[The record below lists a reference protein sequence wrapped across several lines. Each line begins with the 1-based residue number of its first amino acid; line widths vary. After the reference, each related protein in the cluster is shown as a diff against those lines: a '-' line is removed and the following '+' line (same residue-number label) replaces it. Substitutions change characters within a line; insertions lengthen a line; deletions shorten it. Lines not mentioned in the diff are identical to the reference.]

1 MVQQLVD
8 DGVWFDRQHQL
19 LQDPIVL
26 NPHHQLTNTDQ
37 DYVSHFQGTDF
48 QINIQQKIFQE
59 VFFTAALSFET
70 GKIMT

>member
-19 LQDPIVL
+19 LQHPIVL

-37 DYVSHFQGTDF
+37 DVSHFQ
-48 QINIQQKIFQE
+48 E
-59 VFFTAALSFET
+59 
-70 GKIMT
+70 